1 MISSAFSHIFPWFCG
16 EDPNF
21 PHDLARK
28 FTMEFPIPPGRRS
41 GTAGREPGSL
51 GQDRRA
57 PPRGKK
63 REKTE
68 KISDYHDFQG
78 MWAFPIEITR
88 VGSPTYDSWVVSH
101 QVGLFRNIIGLLHI
115 ITS

>member
-1 MISSAFSHIFPWFCG
+1 
-16 EDPNF
+16 
-21 PHDLARK
+21 
-28 FTMEFPIPPGRRS
+28 MEFPIPPGRRS

-68 KISDYHDFQG
+68 KISDYHDFS
-78 MWAFPIEITR
+78 R
-88 VGSPTYDSWVVSH
+88 DVGFSH
-101 QVGLFRNIIGLLHI
+101 
-115 ITS
+115 